1 MLSPDGRVIMVS
13 GASRGIGLAVARAL
27 YAKGYSLSLGARRRE
42 AIDTAVADIA
52 DDMADGIATGRIM
65 TQAYDAKDEAS
76 NRDWVEATAAR
87 FGRIDGLVNNAGILI
102 PTSIEDDTEEAYDE
116 MWAVNVKGPLRLI
129 RLTMPYLK
137 DSGSGRVVNIAS
149 LSGKRVKNDQA
160 GYPMSKFAVV
170 ALTQAVRR
178 AGWDRGVR
186 ATAVCPGY
194 VATDMT
200 SDVESVAARDMIQPE
215 DLAELVATVIA
226 LPNTASVAEV
236 PVNCVLEDVF

>member
-27 YAKGYSLSLGARRRE
+27 HAKGYSLSLGARRRD

-52 DDMADGIATGRIM
+52 DGRIM

-137 DSGSGRVVNIAS
+137 QSGSGRVVNVAS
-149 LSGKRVKNDQA
+149 LSGKRVKNEQA

-178 AGWDRGVR
+178 AGWDDGVR

-200 SDVESVAARDMIQPE
+200 AEVESVAAREMIQPE

-226 LPNTASVAEV
+226 LPNTASVAEI
-236 PVNCVLEDVF
+236 PINCVLEDVF

>member
-27 YAKGYSLSLGARRRE
+27 HAKGYSLSLGARRRD
-42 AIDTAVADIA
+42 AVDTAIADIA
-52 DDMADGIATGRIM
+52 DGRIM
-65 TQAYDAKDEAS
+65 TQ
-76 NRDWVEATAAR
+76 
-87 FGRIDGLVNNAGILI
+87 
-102 PTSIEDDTEEAYDE
+102 AYDE

-137 DSGSGRVVNIAS
+137 QSGSGRIVNIAS
-149 LSGKRVKNDQA
+149 LSGKRVKGGQA
-160 GYPMSKFAVV
+160 GYPMSKFAVM
-170 ALTQAVRR
+170 ALTQAARR
-178 AGWDRGVR
+178 AGWDHGIRV
-186 ATAVCPGY
+186 TAICPGY

-200 SDVESVAARDMIQPE
+200 ADAKDVAARDMIQAE

-236 PVNCVLEDVF
+236 PINCVLEDIF